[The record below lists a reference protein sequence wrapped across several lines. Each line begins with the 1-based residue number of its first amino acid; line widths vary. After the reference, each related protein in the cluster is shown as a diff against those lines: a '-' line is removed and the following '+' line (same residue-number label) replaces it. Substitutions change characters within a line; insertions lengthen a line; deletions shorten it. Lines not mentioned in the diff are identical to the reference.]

1 MKQRQ
6 HGMIDLREKEMTKP
20 EINSKFIAKAA
31 TWFIAT
37 IAGGVWIST
46 FISGCGI

>member
-1 MKQRQ
+1 
-6 HGMIDLREKEMTKP
+6 MTKQ
-20 EINSKFIAKAA
+20 EMNAKFFAKAI

>member
-1 MKQRQ
+1 
-6 HGMIDLREKEMTKP
+6 MTFKTFPEDIPKKKKDSKP
-20 EINSKFIAKAA
+20 VFIIKAV

-37 IAGGVWIST
+37 VAGGVWIST

>member
-1 MKQRQ
+1 MSFKT
-6 HGMIDLREKEMTKP
+6 IEDILKKKKKKDSKP
-20 EINSKFIAKAA
+20 VFIIKAV

-37 IAGGVWIST
+37 VAGGVWIST